1 MDTKKSKTDPNSE
14 KVKALLTK
22 AEEGIRDF
30 LDGDKYKK
38 YLQTM
43 SQFHNYSSR
52 NCLLIA
58 MQRPDATL
66 VAGYQA
72 WQKKFKRQVRRGE
85 RGIQIVGVTT
95 KKVELPQER
104 KDSDGNPVFD
114 ENGEKIIDKITK
126 KYINFVPT
134 YVWDVSQTDGEPL
147 PELDTELS
155 GIVNGYASLMAA
167 IKEVSE
173 YEISF
178 QEIDGSAKG
187 YCSHASKQIVI
198 QKDMPE
204 AQTVKTAIHELA
216 HSIMHDPNSK
226 LDRATKE
233 VQAESVAFVVCE
245 HYGIDTSDYSFPYL
259 ATWSSTA
266 ELKEL
271 QSSMDAIQRAANTLI
286 EKIDKR
292 FAELQIRELDQPA
305 LENEQDLTEGE
316 GYKIFYGGPG
326 GQDKEAHDFQK
337 ETGWKMVWGSE
348 SDGLNGDTYIVYRSI
363 DDVPAPL
370 QKTVQHLDD
379 VFYGNREDLPA
390 ADQPEYTIP
399 SVGDHYEYV
408 GRTFEVIDIA
418 DSLVYLQS
426 VNDDTHHEIDLQKFV
441 QHPELYTPIPQDT
454 PDQPQ
459 PTHVVNTP
467 LYREMANYAYEAGEM
482 EIYRASMSANIAC
495 KEAIESAL
503 AAHYNVDRWSLDT
516 EAAVSEVASKFSAE
530 RIQYVLANTIQHK
543 EHDGRI
549 SAKNKEWAAGIEVC
563 SENATSFIVD
573 ASNPGLTD
581 LFTNQF
587 RKLTKERER
596 NPVLIPEDPPL
607 NKYRVTIQ
615 FPGNADPVVSITEA
629 VSREELA
636 KAMEIF
642 DDVGAT
648 VLSVEDL
655 SDLPEPVSYR
665 AKIQSIYEHEIVHE
679 IPDELRLTYFEPEQ
693 GLTCAKLSAGVSE
706 KMVAEKYD
714 EICSEREHTHAE
726 FEKLSPTGSTFSIYQ
741 LKKDAPREL
750 FFEGYESIV
759 HDGHTVSLENYDKI
773 YTAPFETGETATTL
787 DGIYQQFNTDRPADF
802 TGHSLSVS
810 DLVVIDYPGS
820 LTVHYV
826 DRFGFTSLPDLQNQL
841 LERKRAENRREE
853 AVLDT
858 VRYDGEIDL
867 DKEPSRKPLADRLL
881 AAQEM
886 AAQRNAVR
894 SEDPTPTI
902 PVQQDEREQNERC

>member
-1 MDTKKSKTDPNSE
+1 MKGADKTMDTKKSKTDPNSE

-155 GIVNGYASLMAA
+155 GIVNGYANLMAA

-305 LENEQDLTEGE
+305 LENEQELTEGE

-326 GQDKEAHDFQK
+326 GQDQEAHDFQK

-363 DDVPAPL
+363 DDVPTPL
-370 QKTVQHLDD
+370 QKTVQRLDD

-390 ADQPEYTIP
+390 AEVQSKHEVQPR
-399 SVGDHYEYV
+399 VGDMYEYV
-408 GRTFEVIDIA
+408 GNAYEVIDVT
-418 DSLVYLQS
+418 DNLVYLQS
-426 VNDDTHHEIDLQKFV
+426 VNDDTHHEIDLEKFIH
-441 QHPELYTPIPQDT
+441 HPEVYIPMTAQ
-454 PDQPQ
+454 
-459 PTHVVNTP
+459 
-467 LYREMANYAYEAGEM
+467 
-482 EIYRASMSANIAC
+482 
-495 KEAIESAL
+495 
-503 AAHYNVDRWSLDT
+503 
-516 EAAVSEVASKFSAE
+516 
-530 RIQYVLANTIQHK
+530 
-543 EHDGRI
+543 
-549 SAKNKEWAAGIEVC
+549 
-563 SENATSFIVD
+563 
-573 ASNPGLTD
+573 
-581 LFTNQF
+581 
-587 RKLTKERER
+587 ER
-596 NPVLIPEDPPL
+596 NPVLIPEDPPK

-615 FPGNADPVVSITEA
+615 FPGNADPIVSITEA
-629 VSREELA
+629 VSKEELA
-636 KAMEIF
+636 KAMEVF

-648 VLSVEDL
+648 ILRIAEL
-655 SDLPEPVSYR
+655 SDDAEPVSYR

-759 HDGHTVSLENYDKI
+759 QDGHTVSLENYDKI
-773 YTAPFETGETATTL
+773 YTAPFETGETVTTL

-841 LERKRAENRREE
+841 LDRKRAENRREE

-881 AAQEM
+881 AAQEA

-894 SEDPTPTI
+894 AEEPTPTI
-902 PVQQDEREQNERC
+902 TPQQGEKEQNERC